1 VSSHGNR
8 RARERK
14 PCARRCK
21 GHTATHTRRK
31 RPRQTRSWSTPG
43 RCAPRP
49 NGFLRGAR
57 LGGDVQSSL
66 NGSPRPCDM
75 GVVMLNRRRPLRL
88 VVIALTALAVVTA
101 CERRNQPTAP
111 PPPPPAPVPTP
122 TPLPTPSV
130 APAPMPTT
138 GSDPVAPQRTQVV
151 SLLDQIEALLVEC
164 ESNQMQH
171 VEPQTRRIEE
181 LVGQMATSVAS
192 PTHSC
197 RPRRRASP
205 RRAGTGITATCTITT
220 RTSGG
225 PQQPSAQRCSAPPG
239 C

>member
-1 VSSHGNR
+1 
-8 RARERK
+8 
-14 PCARRCK
+14 
-21 GHTATHTRRK
+21 
-31 RPRQTRSWSTPG
+31 
-43 RCAPRP
+43 
-49 NGFLRGAR
+49 
-57 LGGDVQSSL
+57 
-66 NGSPRPCDM
+66 
-75 GVVMLNRRRPLRL
+75 MLNRRRPLRL

-192 PTHSC
+192 FPGAAEPYAQLQTQAPRFTEACRHGDHSDMHNHHAHL
-197 RPRRRASP
+197 RRAAAAV
-205 RRAGTGITATCTITT
+205 RAAL
-220 RTSGG
+220 
-225 PQQPSAQRCSAPPG
+225 
-239 C
+239 